1 MAKSGKAA
9 VLSKPRKRRS
19 APASALGVSVST
31 TAAEGLRNRTEQ
43 ISRSVLNVDADQAV
57 TGGLFDGVG
66 AGGRNGNGS
75 GGGGSVFDA
84 PPGGDEGAALH
95 ELAQSRY
102 LNYALSV
109 ITSRALPDVRDGM
122 KPVHRRIIYTM
133 WQNGLRAD
141 VKHRKCATVVGDVMG
156 RYHPH
161 GDGSIY
167 EALVRMAQPFM
178 MRATLVDGSGNFGSL
193 DGDPAAA
200 MRYTEC
206 RLTPIA
212 AETIQEIGQGTV
224 HFRPNYDGTREE
236 PVVLPSK
243 VPNLLVNGSAGIA
256 VGMATNIPPHNL
268 GEVCSALLKLID
280 DPEIK
285 EYQLVANDAVRG
297 PDFPTGGQVLNTRDE
312 LREIYK
318 TGQGAIRMRATWE
331 KGAATRSVQPI
342 FITSIPYGVNKAELV
357 EALAQVVLSRKMPL
371 LLDVKDISTEDV
383 RIELQ
388 LKKDAEIDKVMAFL
402 FRHTLLQTNFNVNL
416 TCLIPTDNPEVGRP
430 ERLGLKAIL
439 WHFLHFRL
447 EVVTKRLTHELAQL
461 RKRVHT
467 LEGFAFAFDILDD
480 LIKIIR
486 GSEGKADAAARI
498 LKKYGLDP
506 HGPRKTKEGGLDPEQ
521 VDEILELKLY
531 RLAKLEI
538 NLIREELAEKERR
551 SKEIRRLLAEEDAK
565 GRWAIVRSEVEELAR
580 GYGKDA
586 KNKRRTLI
594 EAAENEIEYSAEDFI
609 VAEDNHVLVTADG
622 WVKRQKEI
630 NPETTRLREG
640 DRILS
645 LVAGSTRA
653 TVTFFSNYGTAYTTR
668 IIDIPATTG
677 YGEPIQKLFKLK
689 DGERVVA
696 AVSMDDRV
704 LPPKSTAVDEKKPDA
719 APKVHGLAVT
729 SDGYTLR
736 FGLDTF
742 REVSTRS
749 GRRYA
754 RPAEGA
760 EVMLAAVITGKE
772 TVIAASQNRRVL
784 LCQSDEINFLSGPGK
799 GVLLIKLEK
808 GDRLLAAITA
818 NDDRDTLTVKTS
830 MGGEQRLNT
839 GRYKVTGRGGK
850 GHEFV
855 SRGQIVEIVHEP
867 VAAPAPLDGPAK

>member
-1 MAKSGKAA
+1 MA
-9 VLSKPRKRRS
+9 VKR
-19 APASALGVSVST
+19 
-31 TAAEGLRNRTEQ
+31 
-43 ISRSVLNVDADQAV
+43 
-57 TGGLFDGVG
+57 TGNQEELDFEAGS
-66 AGGRNGNGS
+66 AGGNGTAGRGPGS
-75 GGGGSVFDA
+75 SGRGGED
-84 PPGGDEGAALH
+84 GANLH
-95 ELAQSRY
+95 EIAQTRY

-141 VKHRKCATVVGDVMG
+141 AKHRKCASVVGDVMG

-167 EALVRMAQPFM
+167 EALVRMAQPFV

-212 AETIQEIGQGTV
+212 AETISEIGQGTV
-224 HFRPNYDGTREE
+224 HFRANYDGTREE

-280 DPEIK
+280 DPDIK

-318 TGQGAIRMRATWE
+318 NGQGAIRMRGTWE
-331 KGAATRSVQPI
+331 KGPTTRGAQVLY
-342 FITSIPYGVNKAELV
+342 ITSIPYGVNKAELV
-357 EALAQVVLSRKMPL
+357 ESIAQIVLGRRMPL
-371 LLDVKDISTEDV
+371 LVDVRDISAEDV

-388 LKKDAEIDKVMAFL
+388 LKRDAEIDKVMAYL

-416 TCLIPTDNPEVGRP
+416 TCLIPTDKPDVGRP

-447 EVVTKRLTHELAQL
+447 EVVTRRLTHELEQL
-461 RKRVHT
+461 GRRIHT
-467 LEGFAFAFDILDD
+467 LEGFAFAFAILDE
-480 LIKIIR
+480 LIRMIR
-486 GSEGKADAAARI
+486 ASDGKADAAARI
-498 LKKYGLDP
+498 LKRYGLAPD
-506 HGPRKTKEGGLDPEQ
+506 GPRKARDGGLDPEQ
-521 VDEILELKLY
+521 VDDILELKLY

-538 NLIREELAEKERR
+538 NLIRQELAERNRR
-551 SKEIRRLLAEEDAK
+551 SKEIRRLLDEEEGT
-565 GRWAIVRSEVEELAR
+565 GRWGIVRQEVEELV
-580 GYGKDA
+580 GTYGKEQ
-586 KNKRRTLI
+586 KNRRRTLI
-594 EAAENEIEYSAEDFI
+594 EAAENEVEYSAEDFI
-609 VAEDNHVLVTADG
+609 IAEDNQVLVTVDG

-645 LVAGSTRA
+645 LVSGSTRA
-653 TVTFFSNYGTAYTTR
+653 TIVFFSNYGTAYTAR

-689 DGERVVA
+689 DGERIVA
-696 AVSMDDRV
+696 AVSTDGRV
-704 LPPKSTAVDEKKPDA
+704 MPEKSTAVDEKKPDA
-719 APKVHGLAVT
+719 APRLHGLAVT
-729 SDGYTLR
+729 SDGYALR
-736 FGLDTF
+736 FGLDGL

-754 RPAEGA
+754 RPATGA
-760 EVMLAAVITGKE
+760 EVSLAAVVGGKE
-772 TVIAASQNRRVL
+772 TIIAASRNRRVL
-784 LCQSDEINFLSGPGK
+784 LCRADEINFLSGPGK

-808 GDRLLAAITA
+808 GDQLIGAITA
-818 NDDRDTLTVKTS
+818 SDDRDTLTVRTS

-839 GRYKVTGRGGK
+839 ARYKVTGRGGR

-855 SRGQIVEIVHEP
+855 TRGQIVEVIHPP
-867 VAAPAPLDGPAK
+867 VGVPEAL

>member
-1 MAKSGKAA
+1 MAVKS
-9 VLSKPRKRRS
+9 S
-19 APASALGVSVST
+19 AG
-31 TAAEGLRNRTEQ
+31 EETE
-43 ISRSVLNVDADQAV
+43 AG
-57 TGGLFDGVG
+57 TLFDEAIVEG
-66 AGGRNGNGS
+66 GS
-75 GGGGSVFDA
+75 GGGSSGGPPALPA
-84 PPGGDEGAALH
+84 PGEGEDSAFLVDI
-95 ELAQSRY
+95 AQTRY

-133 WQNGLRAD
+133 WQNGLRATE
-141 VKHRKCATVVGDVMG
+141 KHRKCATVVGDVMG

-178 MRATLVDGSGNFGSL
+178 MRATLVDGSGNFGSM

-212 AETIQEIGQGTV
+212 AETISEIGQGTV

-243 VPNLLVNGSAGIA
+243 VPNLLLNGSTGIA
-256 VGMATNIPPHNL
+256 VGMATNIPSHNL
-268 GEVCSALLKLID
+268 GELCAALLKLID
-280 DPEIK
+280 DPEVK
-285 EYQLVANDAVRG
+285 DYQLVANDAVRG

-318 TGQGAIRMRATWE
+318 TGQGAIRMRATWQ
-331 KGAATRSVQPI
+331 KAAATRSAQIVYV
-342 FITSIPYGVNKAELV
+342 TSIPYGVNKAELV
-357 EALAQVVLSRKMPL
+357 EAIAAIVIERKMPL
-371 LLDVKDISTEDV
+371 LLDVKDISTDDV

-388 LKKDAEIDKVMAFL
+388 LKKDAETDKVMAYL
-402 FRHTLLQTNFNVNL
+402 FKHTLLQTNFNVNL
-416 TCLIPTDNPEVGRP
+416 TCLIPTDNPEVCKP
-430 ERLGLKAIL
+430 ERLGLKDIL
-439 WHFLHFRL
+439 WYFLHFRL
-447 EVVTKRLTHELAQL
+447 EVVTKRLAHELEQL
-461 RKRVHT
+461 RKRIHT

-486 GSEGKADAAARI
+486 ASEGKADAAAKI
-498 LKKYGLDP
+498 LKKYGIEP
-506 HGPRKTKEGGLDPEQ
+506 HGPRKPKEDGLDPQ
-521 VDEILELKLY
+521 QIDDILELKLY
-531 RLAKLEI
+531 RLARLEI
-538 NLIREELAEKERR
+538 NLISEELAERNKRAR
-551 SKEIRRLLAEEDAK
+551 EIKRLLDEEEAK
-565 GRWAIVRSEVEELAR
+565 GRWGIVRQEIEELAR
-580 GYGKDA
+580 TFGKEP

-594 EAAENEIEYSAEDFI
+594 EALENEVEYTAEDFI

-653 TVTFFSNYGTAYTTR
+653 TIAFFSNYGTAYTSR
-668 IIDIPATTG
+668 IVDIPATTG
-677 YGEPIQKLFKLK
+677 HGEPIQKLFKLK
-689 DGERVVA
+689 DGEKIISA
-696 AVSMDDRV
+696 ISLDDRA
-704 LPPKSTAVDEKKPDA
+704 LPPKATAIDPKAPES
-719 APKVHGLAVT
+719 APKIHGLAVT
-729 SDGYTLR
+729 SDGYSLR
-736 FGLDTF
+736 FGFDGF

-749 GRRYA
+749 GRRFA

-760 EVMLAAVITGKE
+760 EVVLAAIVKGSEI
-772 TVIAASQNRRVL
+772 VIAASENRRVL
-784 LCQSDEINFLSGPGK
+784 LCKADEINFLSGPGK
-799 GVLLIKLEK
+799 GVLLIKLDK
-808 GDRLLAAITA
+808 DDKLIGVITA
-818 NDDRDTLTVKTS
+818 IDDRDTLTVKTS

-839 GRYKVTGRGGK
+839 GRYKVTGRGGR

-855 SRGQIVEIVHEP
+855 SRGQIIEVIQQP
-867 VAAPAPLDGPAK
+867 VAAPTPIEGKL

>member
-1 MAKSGKAA
+1 MAA
-9 VLSKPRKRRS
+9 KRI
-19 APASALGVSVST
+19 ASQEK
-31 TAAEGLRNRTEQ
+31 EG
-43 ISRSVLNVDADQAV
+43 QA
-57 TGGLFDGVG
+57 GLFNGSNG
-66 AGGRNGNGS
+66 HASGNGS
-75 GGGGSVFDA
+75 NGHAGGGTGGGSSA
-84 PPGGDEGAALH
+84 PPGGEEQAPLH
-95 ELAQSRY
+95 EIAQTRY

-167 EALVRMAQPFM
+167 EALVRMAQPFV
-178 MRATLVDGSGNFGSL
+178 MRATLVDGSGNFGSM

-212 AETIQEIGQGTV
+212 AETISEIGQGTV

-243 VPNLLVNGSAGIA
+243 VPNLLLNGSAGIA

-268 GEVCSALLKLID
+268 GEVCNALLKVLD

-285 EYQLVANDAVRG
+285 DYQLVANDAVRG

-318 TGQGAIRMRATWE
+318 TGQGAIKMRATWE
-331 KGAATRSVQPI
+331 KGPITRSAQVI
-342 FITSIPYGVNKAELV
+342 HITSLPYGVNKAELV
-357 EALAQVVLSRKMPL
+357 AAIGLIVVGRQMPL
-371 LLDVKDISTEDV
+371 LLDVKDVSTDDV

-388 LKKDAEIDKVMAFL
+388 LRRDAEVEKVMAYL
-402 FRHTLLQTNFNVNL
+402 FKHTLLQTNFNVNL

-461 RKRVHT
+461 RKRIHT

-486 GSEGKADAAARI
+486 ASDGKSDAAERI
-498 LKKYGLDP
+498 LKKYGVAP
-506 HGPRKTKEGGLDPEQ
+506 HGPRKPKDDGLDPEQ
-521 VDEILELKLY
+521 VDDILELKLY

-538 NLIREELAEKERR
+538 NLIREELEERNKR
-551 SKEIRRLLAEEDAK
+551 AKEIKRLLDEEEAK
-565 GRWAIVRSEVEELAR
+565 GRWGIVRQEIEELAKT
-580 GYGKDA
+580 YGREP
-586 KNKRRTLI
+586 KNKRLTLI
-594 EAAENEIEYSAEDFI
+594 KDAENEVEYSAEDFI

-653 TVTFFSNYGTAYTTR
+653 TITFFSNYGTAYTSR

-689 DGERVVA
+689 DGERIVA

-704 LPPKSTAVDEKKPDA
+704 LPPKATMVDERKPDA
-719 APKVHGLAVT
+719 APKLHGLAVT
-729 SDGYTLR
+729 SDGYALR

-754 RPAEGA
+754 RPSEGA
-760 EVMLAAVITGKE
+760 EVTIAAIVCGDE
-772 TVIAASQNRRVL
+772 TVIAASQGRRVMV
-784 LCQSDEINFLSGPGK
+784 CRVDEINFLSGPGK

-818 NDDRDTLTVKTS
+818 VDDRDTLTVKTS

-839 GRYKVTGRGGK
+839 GRYKVTGRGGR

-855 SRGQIVEIVHEP
+855 SRGQIVEVIYTP
-867 VAAPAPLDGPAK
+867 VAAPPALDSKG

>member
-1 MAKSGKAA
+1 MDVKSTVPEEKDIPTLFDEKGAN
-9 VLSKPRKRRS
+9 
-19 APASALGVSVST
+19 G
-31 TAAEGLRNRTEQ
+31 AEGN
-43 ISRSVLNVDADQAV
+43 
-57 TGGLFDGVG
+57 GG
-66 AGGRNGNGS
+66 AGGGS
-75 GGGGSVFDA
+75 GLPAAF
-84 PPGGDEGAALH
+84 GDDDHANLIEIT
-95 ELAQSRY
+95 QTRY

-167 EALVRMAQPFM
+167 EALVRMAQPFV
-178 MRATLVDGSGNFGSL
+178 MRATLVDGSGNFGSM

-212 AETIQEIGQGTV
+212 AETISEIGQGTV

-243 VPNLLVNGSAGIA
+243 MPNLLVNGSTGIA

-268 GEVCSALLKLID
+268 GEVCAALLKLLD

-285 EYQLVANDAVRG
+285 DYQLVANDAVRG
-297 PDFPTGGQVLNTRDE
+297 PDFPTYGQVLNTRDE
-312 LREIYK
+312 LRELYR
-318 TGQGAIRMRATWE
+318 TGQGPIRIRATWE
-331 KGAATRSVQPI
+331 KAAATRSAQVI
-342 FITSIPYGVNKAELV
+342 YITSIPYGVNKAELV
-357 EALAQVVLSRKMPL
+357 EAIAAIVIDRKMPL
-371 LLDVKDISTEDV
+371 LLDVKDISTDDV

-388 LKKDAEIDKVMAFL
+388 LKKDAETEKVMAYL
-402 FRHTLLQTNFNVNL
+402 FKHTALQTSFHVNL

-447 EVVTKRLTHELAQL
+447 EVVTRRLTHELEQL
-461 RKRVHT
+461 RKRIHT
-467 LEGFAFAFDILDD
+467 LEGFAFSFDILDD

-486 GSEGKADAAARI
+486 ASEGKADAAARI
-498 LKKYGLDP
+498 LKKYGIEPD
-506 HGPRKTKEGGLDPEQ
+506 GPRKPKDDGLDAGQ
-521 VDEILELKLY
+521 IDDILELKLY
-531 RLAKLEI
+531 RLARLEI
-538 NLIREELAEKERR
+538 NLIREELAERNKRA
-551 SKEIRRLLAEEDAK
+551 KEIKRLLDEEEAT
-565 GRWAIVRSEVEELAR
+565 GRKAIVRQEIEELAR
-580 GYGKDA
+580 TFGKEA

-594 EAAENEIEYSAEDFI
+594 EAAENETEYSAEDFI
-609 VAEDNHVLVTADG
+609 VAEDNHVLVTSDG

-645 LVAGSTRA
+645 LVSGSTRA
-653 TVTFFSNYGTAYTTR
+653 TIAFFSNFGTVYTAR

-677 YGEPIQKLFKLK
+677 YGEPIQKLFKPK
-689 DGERVVA
+689 DGEKIVA
-696 AVSMDDRV
+696 AISMDERV
-704 LPPKSTAVDEKKPDA
+704 LPAKATAIDEKNPDS
-719 APKVHGLAVT
+719 APKLHGLAVT
-729 SDGYTLR
+729 SDGYSLR
-736 FGLDTF
+736 FGLDGF

-749 GRRYA
+749 GRRFA
-754 RPAEGA
+754 RPAEGH
-760 EVMLAAVITGKE
+760 EVSLAAVISGSE
-772 TVIAASQNRRVL
+772 TIIAASRERRVL
-784 LCQSDEINFLSGPGK
+784 LCKADEINFLSGPGK
-799 GVLLIKLEK
+799 GVLLIKLDK
-808 GDRLLAAITA
+808 SDRLLGVITA
-818 NDDRDTLTVKTS
+818 IDDRDTLTVKTS

-839 GRYKVTGRGGK
+839 GRYKITGRGGR

-855 SRGQIVEIVHEP
+855 SRGQIVEVIYEP
-867 VAAPAPLDGPAK
+867 VKAPTTLGG

>member
-1 MAKSGKAA
+1 MA
-9 VLSKPRKRRS
+9 SKRLTDNEDKQ
-19 APASALGVSVST
+19 
-31 TAAEGLRNRTEQ
+31 AEPL
-43 ISRSVLNVDADQAV
+43 
-57 TGGLFDGVG
+57 
-66 AGGRNGNGS
+66 NGNGHS
-75 GGGGSVFDA
+75 GKNGSNGSSTLA
-84 PPGGDEGAALH
+84 PPISEGEDRASLH
-95 ELAQSRY
+95 EIAQTRY

-167 EALVRMAQPFM
+167 EALVRMAQPFV
-178 MRATLVDGSGNFGSL
+178 MRATLVDGSGNFGSM

-224 HFRPNYDGTREE
+224 HFRPNYDGTKEE
-236 PVVLPSK
+236 PVVLPSRI
-243 VPNLLVNGSAGIA
+243 PNLLLNGSAGIA

-268 GEVCSALLKLID
+268 GELCNALIKVLD

-285 EYQLVANDAVRG
+285 DYQLVANDAVKG
-297 PDFPTGGQVLNTRDE
+297 PDFPTGGQVLNSRDE

-331 KGAATRSVQPI
+331 KGAASRSAQIIYV
-342 FITSIPYGVNKAELV
+342 TSVPYGVNKAELV
-357 EALAQVVLSRKMPL
+357 EAIAQIVLSRKMPL
-371 LLDVKDISTEDV
+371 LLDVKDVSTDDV

-388 LKKDAEIDKVMAFL
+388 LKKDAEVDKVMAFL

-416 TCLIPTDNPEVGRP
+416 TCLVPTENPEVGRP
-430 ERLGLKAIL
+430 ERLGLKEIL
-439 WHFLHFRL
+439 RHFLMFRL
-447 EVVTKRLTHELAQL
+447 EVVTKRLTHELEQL
-461 RKRVHT
+461 RKRIHT

-480 LIKIIR
+480 LIKLIR
-486 GSEGKADAAARI
+486 ASEGKADAADRI
-498 LKKYGLDP
+498 LKKYGIAP
-506 HGPRKTKEGGLDPEQ
+506 HGPRKPKDDGLDPEQ
-521 VDEILELKLY
+521 VDDILELKLY
-531 RLAKLEI
+531 RLARLEI
-538 NLIREELAEKERR
+538 NLIREELAQRNKRA
-551 SKEIRRLLAEEDAK
+551 KEIRGLLEEEEAT
-565 GRWAIVRSEVEELAR
+565 GRWGIVRKEIDQIA
-580 GYGKDA
+580 GTYGKEP

-594 EAAENEIEYSAEDFI
+594 AMAENEVEYTAEDFI

-653 TVTFFSNYGTAYTTR
+653 TITFFSNYGTAYTSR

-689 DGERVVA
+689 DGERIVGA
-696 AVSMDDRV
+696 ISMDDRV
-704 LPPKSTAVDEKKPDA
+704 LPPKATAINEKNPEA
-719 APKVHGLAVT
+719 APKLHGLAVT
-729 SDGYTLR
+729 SDGYSLR

-742 REVSTRS
+742 REVSTRA

-754 RPAEGA
+754 RP
-760 EVMLAAVITGKE
+760 
-772 TVIAASQNRRVL
+772 S
-784 LCQSDEINFLSGPGK
+784 
-799 GVLLIKLEK
+799 
-808 GDRLLAAITA
+808 
-818 NDDRDTLTVKTS
+818 
-830 MGGEQRLNT
+830 
-839 GRYKVTGRGGK
+839 
-850 GHEFV
+850 
-855 SRGQIVEIVHEP
+855 
-867 VAAPAPLDGPAK
+867 